1 MKNVLVLGAGKI
13 GRMVASLLQG
23 SGDYQVLVMDSHDA
37 YIQETLA
44 LSPGAKGVTGRF
56 DDQAAIDK
64 ALDGQ
69 WAVVSCA
76 PFFCNPMI
84 AERAKA
90 KGVHYLDLTEDVAVT
105 KKVMELAKG
114 AKTAFIPQCG
124 LAPGFI
130 TIAATHV
137 IQGMS
142 NLQEVKM
149 RVGALPEFPSNALKY
164 NLTWS
169 TDGLINEYIQ
179 PCEAVI
185 DGKVSEVPALEGLE
199 HMKIDGI
206 DFEAFN
212 TSGGLGTFALT
223 LEGKVKHL
231 SYKTMRY
238 PGHNAILKLLLWDLG
253 YREHREELKA
263 AFERALPTT
272 RQDIV
277 AIFVSATGN
286 VHVINHEHMKR
297 MKHNAIVCNIGHFDS
312 EIDIASLKQYTWDN
326 IKPQV
331 DHIIFPDGKRIIVL
345 AEGRLVNLGCATGHP
360 SFVMSSSFS
369 NQVLAQIELFTQTGQ
384 YKNKV
389 YVLPKKLDEHVAR
402 LHLRKLGAELTLMNE
417 QQCRYIGVDIDGPY
431 KPEHYR
437 Y

>member
-1 MKNVLVLGAGKI
+1 NTNTPMKNVLVLGAGKI

-37 YIQETLA
+37 YIKETLA

-56 DDQAAIDK
+56 DDQAAVDK
-64 ALDGQ
+64 ALGGQ

-130 TIAATHV
+130 TIAANHV

-185 DGKVSEVPALEGLE
+185 DGKVTEVPALEGLE

-206 DFEAFN
+206 DFEAAQ
-212 TSGGLGTFALT
+212 ALWKDPALIEIPART
-223 LEGKVKHL
+223 LDEPRWLVIG
-231 SYKTMRY
+231 
-238 PGHNAILKLLLWDLG
+238 
-253 YREHREELKA
+253 
-263 AFERALPTT
+263 
-272 RQDIV
+272 Q
-277 AIFVSATGN
+277 
-286 VHVINHEHMKR
+286 INHRHWSAVITLR
-297 MKHNAIVCNIGHFDS
+297 GQLI
-312 EIDIASLKQYTWDN
+312 
-326 IKPQV
+326 
-331 DHIIFPDGKRIIVL
+331 
-345 AEGRLVNLGCATGHP
+345 RLISVRRFRPEEVQL
-360 SFVMSSSFS
+360 
-369 NQVLAQIELFTQTGQ
+369 
-384 YKNKV
+384 Y
-389 YVLPKKLDEHVAR
+389 
-402 LHLRKLGAELTLMNE
+402 E
-417 QQCRYIGVDIDGPY
+417 QF
-431 KPEHYR
+431 
-437 Y
+437 

>member
-1 MKNVLVLGAGKI
+1 MKDVLVLGAGKI
-13 GRMVASLLQG
+13 GRMVCSLLQS
-23 SGDYQVLVMDSHDA
+23 SGDYRVAVMDASERSV
-37 YIQETLA
+37 QETLA
-44 LSPGAKGVTGRF
+44 LAPGAKGLAGRF
-56 DDQAAIDK
+56 DDQAAIDRG
-64 ALDGQ
+64 LDGA

-105 KKVMELAKG
+105 KKVMELARG

-130 TIAATHV
+130 TIAANSV
-137 IQGMS
+137 ITGMTD
-142 NLQEVKM
+142 LHEVRM

-179 PCEAVI
+179 PCEAVV
-185 DGKVSEVPALEGLE
+185 DGKLVTVPALEGLE
-199 HMKIDGI
+199 HMMIDGI
-206 DFEAFN
+206 EFEAFN

-223 LEGKVKHL
+223 LEGKVRHL

-253 YREHREELKA
+253 FREHRDELKA

-277 AIFVSATGN
+277 AIFVSAAGTADGRFTERTYAKI
-286 VHVINHEHMKR
+286 VRHKEIGGHHWT
-297 MKHNAIVCNIGHFDS
+297 AIQITTACGVTALLDLLREGK
-312 EIDIASLKQYTWDN
+312 L
-326 IKPQV
+326 PQSGFV
-331 DHIIFPDGKRIIVL
+331 RNEDVAFADFMANRF
-345 AEGRLVNLGCATGHP
+345 GR
-360 SFVMSSSFS
+360 
-369 NQVLAQIELFTQTGQ
+369 
-384 YKNKV
+384 
-389 YVLPKKLDEHVAR
+389 
-402 LHLRKLGAELTLMNE
+402 
-417 QQCRYIGVDIDGPY
+417 
-431 KPEHYR
+431 HYG
-437 Y
+437 

>member
-1 MKNVLVLGAGKI
+1 MKDVLVLGAGKI
-13 GRMVASLLQG
+13 GRMVASLLQC
-23 SGDYQVLVMDSHDA
+23 SGDYRVTVMDSHEGSLR
-37 YIQETLA
+37 ETMALA
-44 LSPGAKGVTGRF
+44 PGSKSTGGRF
-56 DDQAAIDK
+56 DDQGAIDR

-105 KKVMELAKG
+105 RKVLELAKG

-130 TIAATHV
+130 TIAANHV
-137 IQGMS
+137 IRGMS
-142 NLQEVKM
+142 ALHEVKM

-185 DGKVSEVPALEGLE
+185 DGKVTEVPALEGLE
-199 HMKIDGI
+199 HMTIDGI
-206 DFEAFN
+206 EFEAFN
-212 TSGGLGTFALT
+212 TSGGLGTFAAT

-253 YREHREELKA
+253 FREHRDELKA

-277 AIFVSATGN
+277 AIFVSAAGTVDGRYTERTYAKI
-286 VHVINHEHMKR
+286 VRHKEIGGHHWT
-297 MKHNAIVCNIGHFDS
+297 AIQITTACGVT
-312 EIDIASLKQYTWDN
+312 A
-326 IKPQV
+326 
-331 DHIIFPDGKRIIVL
+331 VL
-345 AEGRLVNLGCATGHP
+345 DLLREGT
-360 SFVMSSSFS
+360 
-369 NQVLAQIELFTQTGQ
+369 LAQHGF
-384 YKNKV
+384 V
-389 YVLPKKLDEHVAR
+389 R
-402 LHLRKLGAELTLMNE
+402 NE
-417 QQCRYIGVDIDGPY
+417 DVRFEDFIANRFGR
-431 KPEHYR
+431 HYA
-437 Y
+437 

>member
-23 SGDYQVLVMDSHDA
+23 CGDYQVLVMDSHDGSLR
-37 YIQETLA
+37 ETLA
-44 LSPGAKGVTGRF
+44 LSPGAKGTGGRF
-56 DDQAAIDK
+56 DDQTAVDR

-76 PFFCNPMI
+76 PFFCNPMV

-114 AKTAFIPQCG
+114 ARTAFIPQCG

-130 TIAATHV
+130 TIAANHV
-137 IQGMS
+137 IRGMGDMH
-142 NLQEVKM
+142 EVKM

-185 DGKVSEVPALEGLE
+185 DGKLVVVPALEGLE
-199 HMKIDGI
+199 HMMIDGI
-206 DFEAFN
+206 EFEAFN

-253 YREHREELKA
+253 FREHREELKA

-272 RQDIV
+272 KQDIV
-277 AIFVSATGN
+277 AIFVSAAG
-286 VHVINHEHMKR
+286 
-297 MKHNAIVCNIGHFDS
+297 
-312 EIDIASLKQYTWDN
+312 
-326 IKPQV
+326 QV
-331 DHIIFPDGKRIIVL
+331 DGRYMERTYAKIVRHKEIGGHHWTAIQITTACGVTAVLDLLREGK
-345 AEGRLVNLGCATGHP
+345 
-360 SFVMSSSFS
+360 
-369 NQVLAQIELFTQTGQ
+369 LAQSGFVRNEDVDF
-384 YKNKV
+384 
-389 YVLPKKLDEHVAR
+389 
-402 LHLRKLGAELTLMNE
+402 GAFLAN
-417 QQCRYIGVDIDGPY
+417 RFGR
-431 KPEHYR
+431 HYA
-437 Y
+437 